1 MAKPQTIRQERSNTK
16 NTVRLGLRFT
26 KSTDKDILDRLEE
39 VGEGNKQAYIKEL
52 IREDI
57 ERRKN

>member
-39 VGEGNKQAYIKEL
+39 VGEGKKQAYIKEL

>member
-1 MAKPQTIRQERSNTK
+1 MAKAQSIRQERSNTK

-39 VGEGNKQAYIKEL
+39 VGEGNRQAYIKAL